1 MCAGARAAGRRASHV
16 SCLAEQAKILYAEAE
31 ENNLGLKVINERA
44 ARWYSCSL
52 CEQDYHGVVRC
63 ALGWACWKTYV
74 DRPETQDSTLLNAM
88 TLLGNGLCLAN
99 HDKDALSVREAELS
113 MIRRL
118 GAPEEHVLAVQG
130 NLAITYRALGRLD
143 EELRLRQDV
152 YSATLKLLGK
162 EHRDT
167 LLEANNYANSL
178 IELDRL
184 IRFKEAKALLRKM
197 TPVARRVLGE
207 SDATTLRM
215 RRNYARALYRDSS
228 ATLDDLREAVTTL
241 EEIEPAAR
249 RVLGGA
255 HPLVLSIGKSLR
267 ASRVTLR
274 GREAG
279 KSVIFV
285 KC

>member
-1 MCAGARAAGRRASHV
+1 MRGCSCRGTAGFAHV
-16 SCLAEQAKILYAEAE
+16 SCLAEQAKILFAEAE
-31 ENNLGLKVINERA
+31 ENNLGDKALIQ
-44 ARWYSCSL
+44 RWRRWDTCSL
-52 CEQDYHGVVRC
+52 CEQEYHGVVRC
-63 ALGWACWKTYV
+63 ALGWACWKTYAG
-74 DRPETQDSTLLNAM
+74 RPETQDSTLLNAM

-152 YSATLKLLGK
+152 YSSTLKLLGK
-162 EHRDT
+162 EHGDT

-178 IELDRL
+178 IELDR
-184 IRFKEAKALLRKM
+184 FKEAKALLRKT
-197 TPVARRVLGE
+197 TPVARRCLGD

-215 RRNYARALYRDSS
+215 RRNYARALYLDPA
-228 ATLDDLREAVTTL
+228 ATLDDLREAVTKL
-241 EEIEPAAR
+241 EEIESAAR

-255 HPLVLSIGKSLR
+255 HPFVVDIEKSLR
-267 ASRVTLR
+267 ASRGALC

-279 KSVIFV
+279 KSVVFV